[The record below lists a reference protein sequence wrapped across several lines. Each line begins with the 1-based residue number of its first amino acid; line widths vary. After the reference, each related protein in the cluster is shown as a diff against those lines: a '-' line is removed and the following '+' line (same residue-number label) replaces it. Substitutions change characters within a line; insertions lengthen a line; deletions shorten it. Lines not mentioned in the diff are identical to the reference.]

1 MPSKFSHRKYYTD
14 SKNRK
19 VIGKFK
25 ITSGM
30 IVNFRYP
37 GTDSK
42 PLVFVMDTD
51 EYVSPA
57 KNKSFS
63 GINLN
68 YLSIGEINK
77 FFIQVLSRANWE
89 ESKETGLP
97 KVDLWD
103 EEDPGTKPITIY
115 NSFVKRGLLSRKEC
129 WRTYKYN
136 KVSTVEQI
144 KFDFSMP
151 PLTALKENKSLKKI
165 SKSTMYRKLKQPTI
179 KNLRYS
185 KPNFSFEWGEAR
197 RYPEFVLMGKDGWI
211 EQASRGYKTK
221 YSTIKNY
228 LGNVD
233 LNFDGLHKEKKQR
246 FEHAY
251 NKGTIETPIVVKF
264 SETDYD
270 LVAGNTRLSGCVYNG
285 QNPDIWVV
293 TLPIEQGD
301 ENED

>member
-57 KNKSFS
+57 KN
-63 GINLN
+63 
-68 YLSIGEINK
+68 
-77 FFIQVLSRANWE
+77 
-89 ESKETGLP
+89 
-97 KVDLWD
+97 

-211 EQASRGYKTK
+211 ERASRGYKTK

-246 FEHAY
+246 FDYAY
-251 NKGTIETPIVVKF
+251 NKGTIETPIAVKF

-285 QNPDIWVV
+285 QNPNIWVV